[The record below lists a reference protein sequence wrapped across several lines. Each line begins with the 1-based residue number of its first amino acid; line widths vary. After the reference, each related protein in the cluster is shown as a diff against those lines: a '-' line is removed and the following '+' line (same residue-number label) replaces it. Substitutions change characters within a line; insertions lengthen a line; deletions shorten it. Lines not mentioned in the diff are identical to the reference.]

1 MVEIAKKMVEIAKN
15 GGNCKKMVE
24 IAKNGGNLRKK
35 SNTFLLKFD
44 EQSPAPQIVTYQQM
58 QNNFWFVDVLERCLS
73 VKSAQNILTIFCHRS
88 TALLVSKYGCLFWH
102 ARTCTFHIHQISQQR
117 QFWEIT
123 NDSLTKDIA
132 LVFPIILYFLS
143 CYFCFRLSVVVRSSK
158 ADMCCYVLRF
168 E

>member
-1 MVEIAKKMVEIAKN
+1 MWDRRLVKIAKN
-15 GGNCKKMVE
+15 GE
-24 IAKNGGNLRKK
+24 NLRKK

-73 VKSAQNILTIFCHRS
+73 VKSAQNILRIFWHRS
-88 TALLVSKYGCLFWH
+88 TAPLVSKYVCFGTPGLAHFTLIRSVNKGNFWKSQMTPSQ
-102 ARTCTFHIHQISQQR
+102 RT
-117 QFWEIT
+117 WP
-123 NDSLTKDIA
+123 
-132 LVFPIILYFLS
+132 FPIILYFLS